1 MRRKE
6 DLIMGRIKSGAKGG
20 AQVTKDSKRMGMNR
34 VNWEERPRAGTG
46 PVPGLS
52 HCATL
57 DPDLAMEGASRL
69 AIFVITDILF
79 LENGHCLKPGRKC
92 K

>member
-1 MRRKE
+1 
-6 DLIMGRIKSGAKGG
+6 MG
-20 AQVTKDSKRMGMNR
+20 KDR
-34 VNWEERPRAGTG
+34 VKWEESTRAGTG
-46 PVPGLS
+46 PVPGWNY
-52 HCATL
+52 CATL
-57 DPDLAMEGASRL
+57 DPDLAMEGAARL